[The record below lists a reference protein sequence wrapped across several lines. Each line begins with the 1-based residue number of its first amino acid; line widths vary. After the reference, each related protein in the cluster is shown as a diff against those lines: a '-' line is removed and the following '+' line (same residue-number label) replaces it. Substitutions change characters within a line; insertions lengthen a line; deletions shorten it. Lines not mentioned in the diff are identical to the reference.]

1 MKYCLL
7 VFQNT
12 NYLIIITLLQL
23 QIFDKIA
30 TATYGEQIATSISVT
45 CCYRIVTSNTVITI
59 LILST

>member
-12 NYLIIITLLQL
+12 NYLITLLQL

>member
-12 NYLIIITLLQL
+12 NYLITLLQL

-45 CCYRIVTSNTVITI
+45 CCYRIVTTNTVITI